1 MTLNSKNVDF
11 DSKFMQEVIAL
22 NIWTFIALRRFMFQV
37 LGLDP
42 NNIRCSQQEMCMDIE
57 ALALQYHEDDIHI
70 FHANHSQPYMAINAF
85 TAGVTKL
92 ENGQLAEFLNQTC
105 ANPAVVHMGLD
116 ANATV

>member
-1 MTLNSKNVDF
+1 VLKAVLLENFLVNPSGHWNGFHEHDLLQEHHNQWIKMTLNLKNVDF

-57 ALALQYHEDDIHI
+57 ALAL
-70 FHANHSQPYMAINAF
+70 
-85 TAGVTKL
+85 
-92 ENGQLAEFLNQTC
+92 
-105 ANPAVVHMGLD
+105 
-116 ANATV
+116 